1 MESLNDVR
9 LVQIQSLE
17 RLKNLDV
24 QHSSLMQLSIKSLE
38 NDIKKLN
45 EEKERYHVI
54 AFEAVKQVEAEIERT
69 IQIIEGK

>member
-69 IQIIEGK
+69 VQIIEGK

>member
-1 MESLNDVR
+1 LESLNDVR

-69 IQIIEGK
+69 VKIIEGK

>member
-1 MESLNDVR
+1 LESLNDVR

-69 IQIIEGK
+69 VQIIEGK

>member
-1 MESLNDVR
+1 
-9 LVQIQSLE
+9 
-17 RLKNLDV
+17 
-24 QHSSLMQLSIKSLE
+24 MQLSTKSLE

-69 IQIIEGK
+69 VQIIEGK

>member
-45 EEKERYHVI
+45 EEKERYQVI

-69 IQIIEGK
+69 VQIIEGK

>member
-45 EEKERYHVI
+45 EEKERYQVI